1 MKKVR
6 KLTVET
12 LKRLIAEERQ
22 KIVEETSRAERRESL
37 LKQIKTLNA
46 LKRQQDRKLKEAKSI
61 YEARQRIKKLLMER
75 L

>member
-12 LKRLIAEERQ
+12 LKRLIAEERE
-22 KIVEETSRAERRESL
+22 KISEAASRSKRRKTL
-37 LKQIKTLNA
+37 LKHIKTLNA
-46 LKRQQDRKLKEAKSI
+46 LKRQQDRRLREAKSI
-61 YEARQRIKKLLMER
+61 YEARKHIKKLLRER

>member
-22 KIVEETSRAERRESL
+22 KIDSASSKSKNRASL
-37 LKQIKTLNA
+37 IKQIKTLNA
-46 LKRQQDRKLKEAKSI
+46 LKRQQNRKIREAKSI
-61 YEARQRIKKLLMER
+61 YEARKRIKNLLLAR

>member
-12 LKRLIAEERQ
+12 LKRLIAEERE
-22 KIVEETSRAERRESL
+22 KISEEASRSKRRKTL
-37 LKQIKTLNA
+37 LKHIKTLNA
-46 LKRQQDRKLKEAKSI
+46 LKRQQDRRLREAKSI
-61 YEARQRIKKLLMER
+61 YEARKHIKKLLRER

>member
-22 KIVEETSRAERRESL
+22 KIAEQDTKSKRRKLL

-46 LKRQQDRKLKEAKSI
+46 LKRQQDRKLREAKSI
-61 YEARQRIKKLLMER
+61 YEARKHIKKLLSKG

>member
-22 KIVEETSRAERRESL
+22 KITRETKKSNKRDSL

-46 LKRQQDRKLKEAKSI
+46 LKRQQKRKLREAKTI
-61 YEARQRIKKLLMER
+61 YEARKRIKKLLLKR